1 MELSGDVIDEV
12 IGAAMVKFDYK
23 IKPDYVEIT
32 YKSIDSEVCMRII
45 SGLILC
51 GFRHINIMAGNIR
64 AYFDDSVALII
75 HW

>member
-1 MELSGDVIDEV
+1 MELSGDIIDEV
-12 IGAAMVKFDYK
+12 IGAAMCKFNHK

-32 YKSIDSEVCMRII
+32 YKSIDSEIQMRIV

-64 AYFDDSVALII
+64 AYFDDSVCLTI